1 MNDYK
6 AWADEVIGKI
16 REKMDWVSEKNQDK
30 IPYTTD
36 EKGSYDDLSGYSGK
50 KWR

>member
-1 MNDYK
+1 METKMNDYK

-30 IPYTTD
+30 IPYTT
-36 EKGSYDDLSGYSGK
+36 GK
-50 KWR
+50 RQL